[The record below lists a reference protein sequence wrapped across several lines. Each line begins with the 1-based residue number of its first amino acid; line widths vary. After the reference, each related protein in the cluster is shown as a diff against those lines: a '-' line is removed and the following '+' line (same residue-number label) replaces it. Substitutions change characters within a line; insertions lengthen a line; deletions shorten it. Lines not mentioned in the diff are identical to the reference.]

1 MADIENIGSVNE
13 GSIAYL
19 TVKFK
24 DKTNALA
31 APASA
36 TWEVHDL
43 ETGNTLL
50 AATPIAPI
58 ANTVELTLTPTINTF
73 VNSLNTEETRR
84 VTIKATWGV
93 GNITNAEV
101 DYDIAGLSHVP

>member
-1 MADIENIGSVNE
+1 MAIENIGSVNE

-31 APASA
+31 APASV
-36 TWEVHDL
+36 TWEVHDV
-43 ETGNTLL
+43 ESGSVLL

-73 VNSLNTEETRR
+73 VNSLNTEEQRR

-93 GNITNAEV
+93 GNTTNAEV
-101 DYDIAGLSHVP
+101 DYNILDMTWVSG